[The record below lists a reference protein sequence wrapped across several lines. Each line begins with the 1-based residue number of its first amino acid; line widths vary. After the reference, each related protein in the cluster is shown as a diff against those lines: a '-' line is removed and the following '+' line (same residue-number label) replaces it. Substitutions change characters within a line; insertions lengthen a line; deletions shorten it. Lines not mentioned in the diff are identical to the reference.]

1 MQQAVPDPI
10 IDAFMSLLAEKRF
23 EAITLPE
30 IATRANL
37 SLGALREGADGK
49 LAILAA
55 FIRRI
60 DRAVL
65 DEMEPGDAGGDSHR
79 DRLFDIL
86 MRRFDRLAAYRRSI
100 AHLLESCRRDP
111 ALALA
116 VNALSL
122 PSARYMLAA
131 AGIGSD
137 GMRGVARAEG
147 LALLMAKVSS
157 VWVDDTDPD
166 LSRTMSALD
175 KALSRAETWDQR
187 LGRAER
193 ALCGIARRFSSRRSP
208 PRPSHVRE
216 TPPTGAGDVAA

>member
-1 MQQAVPDPI
+1 MHQAVPDPI

-37 SLGALREGADGK
+37 SLGELREGADGK
-49 LAILAA
+49 LAILGA
-55 FIRRI
+55 FMRRI

-65 DEMEPGDAGGDSHR
+65 DEIEPGDAGGDSHR
-79 DRLFDIL
+79 DRLFDVL

-100 AHLLESCRRDP
+100 AHLGESCRRDP

-116 VNALSL
+116 VNAAAL
-122 PSARYMLAA
+122 PSARYMLAT

-137 GMRGVARAEG
+137 GMRGIARTEG
-147 LALLMAKVSS
+147 LALLMAKVSA

-166 LSRTMSALD
+166 QSRTMSALD
-175 KALSRAETWDQR
+175 RALSRAEGWDQR
-187 LGRAER
+187 LGRVER
-193 ALCGIARRFSSRRSP
+193 TLCGIARRFSSRRSS
-208 PRPSHVRE
+208 PRPSTVRE
-216 TPPTGAGDVAA
+216 APPAGAGDVPA

>member
-23 EAITLPE
+23 DAITLPE
-30 IATRANL
+30 IATRANI
-37 SLGALREGADGK
+37 SLGELRDGAEGK
-49 LAILAA
+49 LAILGA

-65 DEMEPGDAGGDSHR
+65 DEIEPGDAGGDSHR
-79 DRLFDIL
+79 DRLFDIV
-86 MRRFDRLAAYRRSI
+86 MRRFDRLAAYRRSM

-122 PSARYMLAA
+122 PSARYMLAG

-137 GMRGVARAEG
+137 GMRGIARAEG

-157 VWVDDTDPD
+157 VWVEDTDPD
-166 LSRTMSALD
+166 QSRTMSALD
-175 KALSRAETWDQR
+175 KALSRAEDWDQR

-193 ALCGIARRFSSRRSP
+193 MLCGVARRFSSRRSP
-208 PRPSHVRE
+208 HRPSHVRE
-216 TPPTGAGDVAA
+216 TPPAGAGDVPA